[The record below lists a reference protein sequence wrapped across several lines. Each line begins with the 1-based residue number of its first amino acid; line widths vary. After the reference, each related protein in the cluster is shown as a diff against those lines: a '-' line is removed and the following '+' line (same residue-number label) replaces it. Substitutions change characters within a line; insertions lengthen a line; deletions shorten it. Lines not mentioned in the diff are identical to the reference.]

1 MKRMFQI
8 GSVVILVAAVAAA
21 CGKESPS
28 PVSPSGAE
36 GAGGN
41 ATPPGGL
48 KATAPTA
55 ISPTNGVKPAGSLV
69 LVAGPARML
78 YVNESFPLSYEFEI
92 LTPQGAH
99 VWSQT
104 VPGGSGGNLSVSP
117 NAPLTSD
124 QTYHWRVRATY
135 QGAGGPWAANAA
147 FVANR
152 PLAFINETTLW
163 DPLDGPDGFPARR
176 IAGPHTWIPGQGL
189 RLDDLTSHVAYE
201 LPNGGRIEE
210 GEFSAIIRN
219 TPHNTEGGK
228 TKVFSMTGGYT
239 DATTNHARMSVEK
252 RGDSP
257 TGGIAWRFLTTEDD
271 GVDTIGGE
279 RDIRNMD
286 FNDGPYFWQA
296 TWRNQTFHV
305 LIQEGGPGGPELYSF
320 GKYYS
325 GFYNPVPQHVI
336 WLGFGPNRSGPDS
349 STVPG
354 MIISKVWVSWD
365 PRPAYANQ

>member
-1 MKRMFQI
+1 MKRVFHI
-8 GSVVILVAAVAAA
+8 GSVVCLAAA
-21 CGKESPS
+21 LAASCGKKAAN

-36 GAGGN
+36 QAN
-41 ATPPGGL
+41 TSATPVGGL
-48 KATAPTA
+48 KATAPTTQ
-55 ISPTNGVKPAGSLV
+55 SPTNGVKPTGTLV
-69 LVAGPARML
+69 LVAGKSTMP
-78 YVNESFPLSYEFEI
+78 YVAVQLPLSYEFEI
-92 LTPQGAH
+92 LTTQGGH
-99 VWSQT
+99 VWST
-104 VPGGSGGNLSVSP
+104 MVSGDSGSTISVAP
-117 NAPLTSD
+117 DAPLNND
-124 QTYHWRVRATY
+124 QSYNWRVRASY
-135 QGAGGPWAANAA
+135 QEARGPWSANAA
-147 FVANR
+147 FVANK
-152 PLAFINETTLW
+152 PAAFINERTLW
-163 DPLDGPDGFPARR
+163 DPLDGSAFAARR
-176 IAGPHTWIPGQGL
+176 IVGAHTWIPGQGL
-189 RLDDLTSHVAYE
+189 RLDDMTSHVAYE

-228 TKVFSMTGGYT
+228 TKVFSMTGGYS

-271 GVDTIGGE
+271 GVDTIGAE
-279 RDIRNMD
+279 RDIRNGD

-296 TWRNQTFHV
+296 TWRNQIFNL
-305 LIQEGGPGGPELYSF
+305 LIQEGGPGGAEFYNF

-349 STVPG
+349 STLPG

-365 PRPAYANQ
+365 PRPSYANQ